1 MKVFGF
7 AAYSGSG
14 KTTLIEN
21 LVPLLVAR
29 GLKVSVIKHAHHAFD
44 VDRPGKDSY
53 RHRMAGAGEV
63 LVSSGARWALMHEL
77 RNEAEPELPALLQRL
92 APCDLVLVEGF
103 KRQAIPKIEIYR
115 LAAGTALLFPD
126 DPHIV
131 ALATDARI
139 PTRIPT
145 AMPTFGLEDYTG
157 IAGFMLKYLGLA

>member
-21 LVPLLVAR
+21 VLPLLVAR

-53 RHRMAGAGEV
+53 RHRQAGASEV

-77 RNEAEPELPALLQRL
+77 RTESEPELPALLERL
-92 APCDLVLVEGF
+92 TPCDLVLVEGF
-103 KRQAIPKIEIYR
+103 KKQAIPKIEIYR
-115 LAAGTALLFPD
+115 LAVGVPLQFPD
-126 DPHIV
+126 DPHVV

-139 PTRIPT
+139 STGLPI
-145 AMPTFGLEDYTG
+145 FGLDDHTG
-157 IAGFMLKYLGLA
+157 ITGFMLQHLGLA